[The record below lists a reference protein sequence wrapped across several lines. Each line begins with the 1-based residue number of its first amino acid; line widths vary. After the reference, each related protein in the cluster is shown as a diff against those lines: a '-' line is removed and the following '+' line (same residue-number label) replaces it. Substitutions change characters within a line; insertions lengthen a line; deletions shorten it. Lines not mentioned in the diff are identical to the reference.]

1 MKAGLSE
8 IYGDDGPE
16 DYNVEMK
23 KAKPEKK
30 QDEKVE
36 ENDEDDTSAGEI
48 D

>member
-23 KAKPEKK
+23 KAKPEKSRK
-30 QDEKVE
+30 KKLRKMMKTILVL
-36 ENDEDDTSAGEI
+36 AR
-48 D
+48 